1 MSQWITFQGSR
12 GDRGPVGD
20 PGGPGMAVSVYVTMH
35 AVYRVKQSCIR
46 DIHTYI
52 TVMLT
57 QGRTGFTGERGPMGR
72 IGKAVRR
79 VN

>member
-1 MSQWITFQGSR
+1 
-12 GDRGPVGD
+12 
-20 PGGPGMAVSVYVTMH
+20 MAVSVYVTMH